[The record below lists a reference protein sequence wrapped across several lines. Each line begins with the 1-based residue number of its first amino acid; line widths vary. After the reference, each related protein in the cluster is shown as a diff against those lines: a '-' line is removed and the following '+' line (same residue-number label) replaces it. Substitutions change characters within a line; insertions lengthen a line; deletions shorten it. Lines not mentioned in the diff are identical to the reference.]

1 LTRLRVPNPE
11 RYQAE
16 PVSHSPV
23 YILIRSVILRLMP
36 EFLQQTIGRLFK
48 IERDEFAAA
57 SLSFLFVFT
66 LMASYYVLRPVRDA
80 MASDWSDVE
89 LSWLWTLNFFISG
102 GAVLLYGWVVSKIT
116 LKRLVPAVY
125 IFFSASFG
133 LFYLATQHFDD
144 TRLIDQ
150 SFYVWVSFFALFHI
164 SVFWSFMSDLYSSTQ
179 SKRLFGLFGA
189 GASIGAVTGPLLPV
203 LLGERLGVYNLLLI
217 AALMLLLILPI
228 IFLLER
234 YREAQPA
241 DPARPAKSLQV
252 IGGDFLD
259 GFIDLFCHRFLLA
272 IALFLLLYTMMSSF
286 VYFELKN
293 VMAEYDR
300 ATRSQYWGMMDLV
313 VNTLSI
319 FTAVFVT
326 NRLATRF
333 GLAVTLALV
342 PLLLVCGW
350 LAVAIAPGLLLLVG
364 LQIVRRA
371 GNYAITRPGRE
382 MLFTRVSAATRF
394 KTKPVI
400 DIVVYR
406 GGDVLAGWTY
416 TGLAQGIGLGLG
428 AIALIAALLALV
440 WTLVAIFLGV
450 SYENYQTRAQ
460 SSTAP
465 LPET

>member
-1 LTRLRVPNPE
+1 
-11 RYQAE
+11 
-16 PVSHSPV
+16 
-23 YILIRSVILRLMP
+23 MP
-36 EFLQQTIGRLFK
+36 EFLQSAIGKLCK
-48 IERDEFAAA
+48 IERDEIAAA
-57 SLSFLFVFT
+57 MLSFLFVFT

-80 MASDWSDVE
+80 MASDWSDAE
-89 LSWLWTLNFFISG
+89 LSWLWTLNFFLSG

-116 LKRLVPAVY
+116 LRRLVPAVY
-125 IFFSASFG
+125 IFFAASFG
-133 LFYLATQHFDD
+133 LFYLATQSFDD

-150 SFYVWVSFFALFHI
+150 SFYVWVSFFALFHV
-164 SVFWSFMSDLYSSTQ
+164 SVFWSFMSDLYSSAQ

-189 GASIGAVTGPLLPV
+189 GASIGAVLGPLLPV

-217 AALMLLLILPI
+217 AALILLLIIPI
-228 IFLLER
+228 IFQLER
-234 YREAQPA
+234 YRQAQPTA
-241 DPARPAKSLQV
+241 PAKPVEV
-252 IGGDFLD
+252 IGGEFFD
-259 GFIDLFCHRFLLA
+259 GFIDLLCHRFLLA

-293 VMAEYDR
+293 IMAEYDR

-319 FTAVFVT
+319 LTAVFVT

-333 GLAVTLALV
+333 GLAITLALV

-350 LAVAIAPGLLLLVG
+350 LAVAIAPGLFVLVG

-428 AIALIAALLALV
+428 AIAMVAALLAV
-440 WTLVAIFLGV
+440 IWALVAVFLGV
-450 SYENYQTRAQ
+450 SYESHQNRAQ
-460 SSTAP
+460 AP
-465 LPET
+465 AARLSET